1 MHELAYAAMNQKTA
15 PGYGWWLQQ
24 GATTSWEG
32 WRDPGSG
39 NHPMFGGGIVWFYRK
54 LAGMNADP
62 DKPGYRH
69 IIFRPE
75 PVNEISYAS
84 YSNNTQFGKCAISW
98 KKENGKFTMDITVP
112 VGSTATAFVPA
123 ADIKSVT
130 ESGTEIKKAAGVKYE
145 RMENGYAVFSVG
157 SGHYKFEVLL

>member
-1 MHELAYAAMNQKTA
+1 MNKRTA
-15 PGYGWWLQQ
+15 PGYGWWLEQ

-62 DKPGYRH
+62 DQPGYRH

-75 PVNEISYAS
+75 PVNGISYAS
-84 YSNNTQFGKCAISW
+84 YSNLTPYGDCGISW
-98 KKENGKFTMDITVP
+98 KKENGKFTMEITVP
-112 VGSTATAFVPA
+112 VGSSATVYIPA
-123 ADIKSVT
+123 KNMKSVLEGGKEINKT
-130 ESGTEIKKAAGVKYE
+130 EGIRFE
-145 RMENGYAVFSVG
+145 RMENGYTVYAVG
-157 SGHYKFEVLL
+157 SGNYKFETVL